1 MHVCILDVVDVVE
14 SIICSI
20 LCIFLVNRRH
30 FTVMGIN
37 NMLLLFV
44 QVTL

>member
-1 MHVCILDVVDVVE
+1 MWYGRCCRVHYMFHFVY
-14 SIICSI
+14 
-20 LCIFLVNRRH
+20 FLVNRRH